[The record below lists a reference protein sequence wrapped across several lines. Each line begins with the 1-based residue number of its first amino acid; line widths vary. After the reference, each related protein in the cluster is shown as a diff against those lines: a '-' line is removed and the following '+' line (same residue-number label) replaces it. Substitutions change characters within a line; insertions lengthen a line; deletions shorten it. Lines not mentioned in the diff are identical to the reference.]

1 MDDLKNPA
9 PAAAKP
15 ASDEELKA
23 KYGKVYRVGVTVPID
38 DDHEQELFYRFKRP
52 SIASYDRYV
61 KTAAKTGITKA
72 SRVFLLDAVA
82 EEDRDRLTAD
92 MEEYPGVGITVGNK
106 LTEIL
111 GLTDTAN
118 LKRL

>member
-1 MDDLKNPA
+1 MSEQNSSPMA
-9 PAAAKP
+9 RM
-15 ASDEELKA
+15 ASDEELKT
-23 KYGKVYRVGVTVPID
+23 KYGKVYRVGITVPID
-38 DDHEQELFYRFKRP
+38 DEQEQEFTYRFKRP

-82 EEDRDRLTAD
+82 EEDRERLVAD

-106 LTEIL
+106 LTELL